1 MPVNTAA
8 LSSGSVTLEWPEQ
21 RRRWPVCGCP
31 PALWHPHTWVL
42 NSLFCSCRTKSQC
55 PSTFRAEPRGC
66 WAAFVAVSPLNHSP
80 QREIWCFSKTD
91 GPALLTTLSKMMHH
105 WIWLLSFVVLPFFLS
120 YSPLEMAQRMRRNQ
134 NKQNLPKFKLMH
146 KNPTPLWC
154 N

>member
-8 LSSGSVTLEWPEQ
+8 LSSGSDFGMARAEEKVTCVSSS
-21 RRRWPVCGCP
+21 PVTP
-31 PALWHPHTWVL
+31 PHLVL

-55 PSTFRAEPRGC
+55 PSTFRAEPRGW

-120 YSPLEMAQRMRRNQ
+120 CSPLEMAQRMRRNQ